1 MATKKSYSVFEG
13 GALEN
18 EIAGKGVNQPLGV
31 LMCYADRLCDE
42 FYNGVNDTVGPAL
55 QDEVDDLYDAYAEI
69 KDENIKVR
77 ALKRIRAWTDAVIPA
92 FEWIERNF
100 GDPGTRGFAENK
112 VTGSGAGP
120 LGILCAYSWN
130 LWHDTSKAIANNIGV
145 PLRETVDNYY
155 AEYKKVKDDNAK
167 IKALKYIRIW
177 LDVIIDA
184 VTYVEEHTDFDDFS
198 QPKNRG

>member
-1 MATKKSYSVFEG
+1 MAAKKSYSVFEG

-18 EIAGKGVNQPLGV
+18 EIAGKYVNQPLGV

-42 FYNGVNDTVGPAL
+42 FYNGVDDTVGPFL

-69 KDENIKVR
+69 KDDNIKIR
-77 ALKRIRAWTDAVIPA
+77 ALKKIRAWMDAVIPA
-92 FEWIERNF
+92 FVWIEQNIA
-100 GDPGTRGFAENK
+100 DPGSRGVAENK

-120 LGILCAYSWN
+120 LGILVAYSSN
-130 LWHDTSKAIANNIGV
+130 LWHDTSKAIAYNIGT
-145 PLRETVDNYY
+145 PLRESVDNYY
-155 AEYKKVKDDNAK
+155 AEDKKITDKNAK
-167 IKALKYIRIW
+167 IKALKRIRVW

>member
-18 EIAGKGVNQPLGV
+18 EIAGKNANQPLGV
-31 LMCYADRLCDE
+31 LMCYAGRLCDE
-42 FYNGVNDTVGPAL
+42 FYDGVNDTVGPAL

-77 ALKRIRAWTDAVIPA
+77 ALKQIRAWMDAVIPA
-92 FEWIERNF
+92 FVWIEQNIA
-100 GDPGTRGFAENK
+100 DPSSRGIAENK
-112 VTGSGAGP
+112 VAGSGVGP
-120 LGILCAYSWN
+120 LGLLAAWSGW
-130 LWHDTSKAIANNIGV
+130 LWHDTSKAIANTIGV
-145 PLRETVDNYY
+145 PLRESVDSYY
-155 AEYKKVKDDNAK
+155 AKDKAIKDKNEK
-167 IKALKYIRIW
+167 IKALKRIRVW

-184 VTYVEEHTDFDDFS
+184 VTYVEEHTDFEDFS